1 MFVPWNPIPWY
12 ICWKWKTA
20 NESIHVVDCPTQL
33 KLVFMLLYLYL
44 SQKEYEIDTVE
55 QKATA
60 QGNLLPS
67 EICLIQNK
75 DFPLCSRNR
84 SRMMI
89 NIGVGPGSLSQL
101 LDTITI
107 AGRTLNFKLSCNGK
121 LSGIIIARATLHY
134 HKHYPTIFALSK
146 TT

>member
-1 MFVPWNPIPWY
+1 
-12 ICWKWKTA
+12 
-20 NESIHVVDCPTQL
+20 
-33 KLVFMLLYLYL
+33 
-44 SQKEYEIDTVE
+44 
-55 QKATA
+55 
-60 QGNLLPS
+60 
-67 EICLIQNK
+67 
-75 DFPLCSRNR
+75 
-84 SRMMI
+84 MI

-107 AGRTLNFKLSCNGK
+107 AGQTLNFKLSCNGK